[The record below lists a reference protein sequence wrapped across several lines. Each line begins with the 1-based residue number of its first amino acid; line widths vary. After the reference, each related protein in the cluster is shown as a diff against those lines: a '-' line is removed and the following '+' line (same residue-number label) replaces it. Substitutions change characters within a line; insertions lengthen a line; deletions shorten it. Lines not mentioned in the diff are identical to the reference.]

1 MKYWTKKYWLGTLTI
16 LCALLFAGCSTSTTN
31 NSTTSQETTAE
42 KSITLD
48 GTWEMTDV
56 KTTLRKSFVLRGSD
70 PIKYAYAIDDLADWK
85 PQLVISG
92 NEAEFKYSYN
102 FTKYFENLYEH
113 IYKNAFP
120 DKSEFK
126 SVLYEGYE
134 KILPALKVTK
144 IKMDK
149 ETNQFDFS
157 LPDGTVDTSNKTINF
172 KETPILLMTFSLGLT
187 MQPNRPITYQYEL
200 DGDTLVISAR
210 GNNERGVLTTM
221 KMTFKKV
228 TE

>member
-1 MKYWTKKYWLGTLTI
+1 MKHWTKKYWIATLTV
-16 LCALLFAGCSTSTTN
+16 LCALLFAGCSSAT
-31 NSTTSQETTAE
+31 TTSQTTTPETTVAQNE
-42 KSITLD
+42 TLD
-48 GTWEMTDV
+48 GTWELTDV
-56 KTTLRKSFVLRGSD
+56 KTTLRKSFVLRGAD
-70 PIKYAYAIDDLADWK
+70 PTQYAYAIDDLADWK

-126 SVLYEGYE
+126 TVLYEDYE
-134 KILPALKVTK
+134 KAIRIFKVAQ
-144 IKMDK
+144 IKLDK

-157 LPDGTVDTSNKTINF
+157 LPDGTVDTSNKTITF

>member
-1 MKYWTKKYWLGTLTI
+1 
-16 LCALLFAGCSTSTTN
+16 
-31 NSTTSQETTAE
+31 
-42 KSITLD
+42 
-48 GTWEMTDV
+48 MTDV

-70 PIKYAYAIDDLADWK
+70 PIKYAYAIDDLEDQK
-85 PQLVISG
+85 PQLVISE
-92 NEAEFKYSYN
+92 NIAIISQR
-102 FTKYFENLYEH
+102 YFENLYEH
-113 IYKNAFP
+113 TYKNSFP

-126 SVLYEGYE
+126 TVLYEDYE
-134 KILPALKVTK
+134 KAIPIFKVAQ

-210 GNNERGVLTTM
+210 GNNERGVFNNNENDIQESNRIERSLHMYQSITKKLTLWIAFLSLLLLTGC
-221 KMTFKKV
+221 TGNKKKLLQRSQK
-228 TE
+228 

>member
-1 MKYWTKKYWLGTLTI
+1 MKQWTKKYWLGTLTV
-16 LCALLFAGCSTSTTN
+16 LCALLFA
-31 NSTTSQETTAE
+31 TTSQETTVE
-42 KSITLD
+42 KTASLD

-56 KTTLRKSFVLRGSD
+56 KTTLRKSFVLRGAD
-70 PIKYAYAIDDLADWK
+70 PMQYAYAIDDLADWK
-85 PQLVISG
+85 PQLLISG

-126 SVLYEGYE
+126 SVLYEGYA
-134 KILPALKVTK
+134 KILPVLKVTQ

-157 LPDGTVDTSNKTINF
+157 LPEGAIDISNKTITF

-187 MQPNRPITYQYEL
+187 MTPNRPITYQYEL
-200 DGDTLVISAR
+200 DGDTLVVSAR
-210 GNNERGVLTTM
+210 GNNEDGVLTTM

-228 TE
+228 SE

>member
-1 MKYWTKKYWLGTLTI
+1 M
-16 LCALLFAGCSTSTTN
+16 A
-31 NSTTSQETTAE
+31 Q
-42 KSITLD
+42 
-48 GTWEMTDV
+48 
-56 KTTLRKSFVLRGSD
+56 
-70 PIKYAYAIDDLADWK
+70 IKR
-85 PQLVISG
+85 
-92 NEAEFKYSYN
+92 
-102 FTKYFENLYEH
+102 
-113 IYKNAFP
+113 
-120 DKSEFK
+120 
-126 SVLYEGYE
+126 
-134 KILPALKVTK
+134 
-144 IKMDK
+144 DK
-149 ETNQFDFS
+149 ETNKFDFS

>member
-1 MKYWTKKYWLGTLTI
+1 
-16 LCALLFAGCSTSTTN
+16 
-31 NSTTSQETTAE
+31 
-42 KSITLD
+42 
-48 GTWEMTDV
+48 
-56 KTTLRKSFVLRGSD
+56 
-70 PIKYAYAIDDLADWK
+70 
-85 PQLVISG
+85 
-92 NEAEFKYSYN
+92 
-102 FTKYFENLYEH
+102 
-113 IYKNAFP
+113 
-120 DKSEFK
+120 
-126 SVLYEGYE
+126 
-134 KILPALKVTK
+134 
-144 IKMDK
+144 MDK

-210 GNNERGVLTTM
+210 GNNEHGVLTTM

>member
-1 MKYWTKKYWLGTLTI
+1 
-16 LCALLFAGCSTSTTN
+16 
-31 NSTTSQETTAE
+31 
-42 KSITLD
+42 
-48 GTWEMTDV
+48 
-56 KTTLRKSFVLRGSD
+56 
-70 PIKYAYAIDDLADWK
+70 
-85 PQLVISG
+85 
-92 NEAEFKYSYN
+92 
-102 FTKYFENLYEH
+102 
-113 IYKNAFP
+113 
-120 DKSEFK
+120 
-126 SVLYEGYE
+126 
-134 KILPALKVTK
+134 
-144 IKMDK
+144 MDK

-228 TE
+228 TEYKGAFTCIKK

>member
-1 MKYWTKKYWLGTLTI
+1 MKTHKKKFWLGALATLCTF
-16 LCALLFAGCSTSTTN
+16 AMAGCNVPSSSSQSTQDATTVAQN
-31 NSTTSQETTAE
+31 E
-42 KSITLD
+42 TLD
-48 GTWEMTDV
+48 GTWELTDV

-70 PIKYAYAIDDLADWK
+70 PIKYAYAIDDLEDWK
-85 PQLVISG
+85 PQLLISE
-92 NEAEFKYSYN
+92 NKAEFKYSYN
-102 FTKYFENLYEH
+102 FTRYFENLYEH
-113 IYKNAFP
+113 TYKNAFP

-126 SVLYEGYE
+126 TVLYEDYE
-134 KILPALKVTK
+134 KAISIFKVAQ
-144 IKMDK
+144 IKLDK

-157 LPDGTVDTSNKTINF
+157 LPDGTVDTSNKTITF

-200 DGDTLVISAR
+200 DGDTLVVSTR
-210 GNNERGVLTTM
+210 GNNERGVLATM

>member
-1 MKYWTKKYWLGTLTI
+1 M
-16 LCALLFAGCSTSTTN
+16 A
-31 NSTTSQETTAE
+31 Q
-42 KSITLD
+42 
-48 GTWEMTDV
+48 
-56 KTTLRKSFVLRGSD
+56 
-70 PIKYAYAIDDLADWK
+70 IKI
-85 PQLVISG
+85 
-92 NEAEFKYSYN
+92 
-102 FTKYFENLYEH
+102 
-113 IYKNAFP
+113 
-120 DKSEFK
+120 
-126 SVLYEGYE
+126 
-134 KILPALKVTK
+134 
-144 IKMDK
+144 DK

>member
-1 MKYWTKKYWLGTLTI
+1 MKHWTKKYWLALLTV
-16 LCALLFAGCSTSTTN
+16 LCALLFAGCGTET
-31 NSTTSQETTAE
+31 TTSQTTIQETTVAQNE
-42 KSITLD
+42 TLD
-48 GTWEMTDV
+48 GTWELTDV

-126 SVLYEGYE
+126 TVLYEDYE
-134 KILPALKVTK
+134 KAIRIFKVAQ
-144 IKMDK
+144 IKLDK

-157 LPDGTVDTSNKTINF
+157 LPDGTVDTSNKTITF

>member
-1 MKYWTKKYWLGTLTI
+1 MKYWTKKYWLGPLTI
-16 LCALLFAGCSTSTTN
+16 LCALLFAGCTTSTTN
-31 NSTTSQETTAE
+31 NQTATQETTIE
-42 KSITLD
+42 KTATLD
-48 GTWEMTDV
+48 GTWELTDV

-70 PIKYAYAIDDLADWK
+70 PIKYAYSIDDLEDWK
-85 PQLVISG
+85 PQLVISE
-92 NEAEFKYSYN
+92 NIAEFKYSYN
-102 FTKYFENLYEH
+102 FTRYFENLYEH
-113 IYKNAFP
+113 TYKNAFP

-126 SVLYEGYE
+126 TVLYEDYE
-134 KILPALKVTK
+134 KAIQIFKVAQ
-144 IKMDK
+144 IKLDK

-157 LPDGTVDTSNKTINF
+157 LPDGAVDTSNKTITF

-187 MQPNRPITYQYEL
+187 MQPNRSITYQYEL

>member
-1 MKYWTKKYWLGTLTI
+1 M
-16 LCALLFAGCSTSTTN
+16 A
-31 NSTTSQETTAE
+31 Q
-42 KSITLD
+42 
-48 GTWEMTDV
+48 
-56 KTTLRKSFVLRGSD
+56 
-70 PIKYAYAIDDLADWK
+70 IKL
-85 PQLVISG
+85 
-92 NEAEFKYSYN
+92 
-102 FTKYFENLYEH
+102 
-113 IYKNAFP
+113 
-120 DKSEFK
+120 
-126 SVLYEGYE
+126 
-134 KILPALKVTK
+134 
-144 IKMDK
+144 DK

-157 LPDGTVDTSNKTINF
+157 LPDGTVDTSNKTITF